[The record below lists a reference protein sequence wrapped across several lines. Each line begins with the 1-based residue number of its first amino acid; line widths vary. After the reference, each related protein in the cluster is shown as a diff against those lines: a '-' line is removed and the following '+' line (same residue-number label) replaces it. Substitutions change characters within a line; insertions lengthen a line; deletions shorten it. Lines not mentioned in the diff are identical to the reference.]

1 MFLQIIMRIIL
12 IAVALILFF
21 SLMAGMYYKSTP
33 LQIKTAIVDMDHSPL
48 SRAVIHNIRASEY
61 FDVTGQVID
70 YLELQKMIDRGDI
83 DVGVVIPENAYR
95 DVLNNRN
102 VNLLATL
109 NGTANPIVPKMAMMM
124 LGKITMTISNQLEMK
139 VRVEDLGS
147 IPNGRHPKLPLLT
160 INERVF
166 YSPSLSME
174 SSMLPAFMGLAM
186 QIVSMLIVMFML
198 GANFKVFS
206 LKTPGLR
213 SVRQLP
219 VKMLVPPAIISWF
232 IVGTA
237 ISVAFFSTMMLFN
250 VPFTREIMWKVTAII
265 FIFVLS
271 MESISYFIALNIRNG
286 AVMAGII
293 TLIVMPAFMY
303 SGYLV
308 PLEQMAEL
316 PKMIGNWFPL
326 SHYLRSLYPVFNHR
340 QDLSVVYPELNILWK
355 YVGLFMGLS
364 MISILIGQ
372 FEMKKILRRELEAE
386 NKKKL
391 SAIMEEKARKAA
403 LEEIKKAIELE
414 LTKFQ

>member
-1 MFLQIIMRIIL
+1 
-12 IAVALILFF
+12 
-21 SLMAGMYYKSTP
+21 
-33 LQIKTAIVDMDHSPL
+33 
-48 SRAVIHNIRASEY
+48 
-61 FDVTGQVID
+61 
-70 YLELQKMIDRGDI
+70 
-83 DVGVVIPENAYR
+83 
-95 DVLNNRN
+95 
-102 VNLLATL
+102 
-109 NGTANPIVPKMAMMM
+109 
-124 LGKITMTISNQLEMK
+124 
-139 VRVEDLGS
+139 
-147 IPNGRHPKLPLLT
+147 
-160 INERVF
+160 
-166 YSPSLSME
+166 
-174 SSMLPAFMGLAM
+174 
-186 QIVSMLIVMFML
+186 
-198 GANFKVFS
+198 
-206 LKTPGLR
+206 
-213 SVRQLP
+213 
-219 VKMLVPPAIISWF
+219 
-232 IVGTA
+232 
-237 ISVAFFSTMMLFN
+237 
-250 VPFTREIMWKVTAII
+250 
-265 FIFVLS
+265 
-271 MESISYFIALNIRNG
+271 
-286 AVMAGII
+286 MAGII